1 MAMEEVPMD
10 SPLGQVDGGNVKA
23 CIYTNRFQ
31 QKPLMV
37 TPILR
42 ITAPHV
48 PCAVSM
54 LGRGP

>member
-1 MAMEEVPMD
+1 MD